1 MDSGIGDYN
10 RLWLTNTLRGI
21 CNFDL
26 TIKCLTK
33 GIHSGKG
40 SGIAPE
46 SFMIL
51 RSLIARIEDSNNGI
65 LKLFQTEIPEYYQ
78 NSAKTAADLIGK
90 PNIPL
95 LPDVKYMEE
104 DPANLLL
111 NNYWK
116 PSLAIVG
123 AAGLPAM
130 PVAGNVLRPFTTV
143 RISIRTPPNFDCNV
157 GGDIIEN
164 AFNKDIPFN
173 AKVEIKNKVLANG
186 VLCPLPS
193 EKLKLSLS
201 KASKAFFDNNDYAEV
216 GVGGSIPFIN
226 IIATMYPNSLFVITG
241 CVNNDSNINGPNE
254 NLNLDYCK
262 KFIASLSYLIS
273 DYKNYM
279 N

>member
-26 TIKCLTK
+26 TIKSLTK

-46 SFMIL
+46 TFMIL
-51 RSLIARIEDSNNGI
+51 RSLLARIEDSSNGI
-65 LKLFQTEIPEYYQ
+65 LEKFKTEIPEYYL
-78 NSAKTAADLIGK
+78 NSAKIAGELIGK

-95 LPDVKYMEE
+95 LPGVKYMDD
-104 DPANLLL
+104 DPTNLLL

-123 AAGLPAM
+123 AEGIPAM
-130 PVAGNVLRPFTTV
+130 PIAGNVLRPYTTV
-143 RISIRTPPNFDCNV
+143 RISIRTPPNFDCNI
-157 GGDIIEN
+157 GGQVIDDC
-164 AFNKDIPFN
+164 FNKDIPFN
-173 AKVEIKNKVLANG
+173 AKIEIKNKVLANG

-193 EKLKLSLS
+193 DKLKSTLS
-201 KASKAFFDNNDYAEV
+201 KVSKAFFENNDYAEV

-226 IIATMYPNSLFVITG
+226 ILALKYPNSLFVITG
-241 CVNNDSNINGPNE
+241 CVNNDSNIHGPNE
-254 NLNLDYCK
+254 NLKLDYCK
-262 KFIASLSYLIS
+262 KFISSLAYLIG
-273 DYKNYM
+273 DYKSYM

>member
-26 TIKCLTK
+26 TIRTVTK

-46 SFMIL
+46 TFMIL
-51 RSLIARIEDSNNGI
+51 RALLSRIEDSSNGI
-65 LKLFQTEIPEYYQ
+65 LKKFETDIPEYYL
-78 NSAKTAADLIGK
+78 NSAKVAGVLIGK

-95 LPDVKYMEE
+95 LDGVKYM
-104 DPANLLL
+104 DDDVTNLLL
-111 NNYWK
+111 KNFWK

-123 AAGLPAM
+123 AEGIPAM

-157 GGDIIEN
+157 GGQIIEDS
-164 AFNKDIPFN
+164 FNKDIPFN
-173 AKVEIKNKVLANG
+173 AKIEINNKVLANG

-193 EKLKLSLS
+193 DKLKSTLS
-201 KASKAFFDNNDYAEV
+201 KVSKAFFADNDYAEV

-226 IIATMYPNSLFVITG
+226 ILATSFPNSLFVITG
-241 CVNNDSNINGPNE
+241 CVNNDSNIHGPNE

-262 KFIASLSYLIS
+262 KFISSLAYLIG
-273 DYKNYM
+273 DYKSYVN
-279 N
+279 